1 MDALAYKSPYMMS
14 AFSTV
19 EARAHLFEQ
28 GGYRSLDKGSVDAT
42 SAVIILE
49 SWFERQY

>member
-1 MDALAYKSPYMMS
+1 MMNDL
-14 AFSTV
+14 V
-19 EARAHLFEQ
+19 PLKLAHLFER

-49 SWFERQY
+49 SWFEQQC